1 MRQRGKLKKLWA
13 LLEETDIKF
22 AVRWLF
28 KLVKRE
34 FVIALKTSHPARLLF
49 IGYILISLV
58 GAGLLMLPFTRTNGD
73 LSFLDALFTSVSA
86 LCVTGLI
93 VKDTAGFFTFW
104 GQLII
109 LTLIFVGGLGYM
121 TLGYFFLSQLRSKL
135 TVKKLVLE
143 TFPGVQVGNLG
154 HFVIRIIKVA
164 LFLQVSGAILL
175 FIDFLFRGIP
185 PIKALW
191 HASFNS
197 VSAYCNAGFSTFATS
212 LMQFRGDF
220 LVNGVI
226 SALIVI
232 GGIGFVVIEE
242 TISYW
247 ENRHALPHRKL
258 SLHTRVSLMA
268 TVLLLS
274 AGALMIYFLENSHLF
289 ADYTLSEKIL
299 ASIFQS
305 VTPRT
310 AGFNTVPIDRL
321 TPGSHLL
328 LLVLM
333 FIGGSPTGT
342 AGGVKTTTTAALFF
356 WLIAYSKGRKTVSYS
371 GYRLPDETLK
381 RAIAIFFWGSAY
393 IVLASMALFVAERAN
408 ASDFIPYLFEVVSAF
423 GTVGLSFG
431 SQHFQNVSLAAD
443 FTDAGKFIIIVTML
457 VGKVGILAALSS
469 IVRRERE
476 YFRYPE
482 GKYIVG

>member
-1 MRQRGKLKKLWA
+1 MNKVRKFIEFLKETNVKVAIDWLLRKLW
-13 LLEETDIKF
+13 LQ
-22 AVRWLF
+22 
-28 KLVKRE
+28 
-34 FVIALKTSHPARLLF
+34 VIVALKTSHPARLLF
-49 IGYILISLV
+49 GGYVFISLV
-58 GAGLLMLPFTRTNGD
+58 GALLLMLPFTRTSG
-73 LSFLDALFTSVSA
+73 LSFIDAFFTSVSA

-93 VKDTAGFFTFW
+93 VKDTANFFTFW

-109 LTLIFVGGLGYM
+109 LVLIFIGGLGYM

-135 TVKKLVLE
+135 TVKKMVLE

-154 HFVIRIIKVA
+154 QFVVRILKVA
-164 LFLQVSGAILL
+164 VFLQVLGFLL
-175 FIDFLFRGIP
+175 LAVDFINIHGKP
-185 PIKALW
+185 VSEGLW
-191 HASFNS
+191 HAAFNS
-197 VSAYCNAGFSTFATS
+197 ISAYCNAGFSTFANS
-212 LMQFRGDF
+212 LEDF
-220 LVNGVI
+220 KADFIVNGVI
-226 SALIVI
+226 IALIVI

-242 TISYW
+242 IIDHWTH
-247 ENRHALPHRKL
+247 RHKLPRRKI
-258 SLHTRVSLMA
+258 SLHTRVA
-268 TVLLLS
+268 LLASGLLILV
-274 AGALMIYFLENSHLF
+274 GAVMIYFFENTHLF
-289 ADYTLSEKIL
+289 ASFSLKEKVL

-310 AGFNTVPIDRL
+310 AGFNTVSIKEL
-321 TPGSHLL
+321 TPGTHLL

-356 WLIAYSKGRKTVSYS
+356 WLLAYSKGRETVSFG

-381 RAIAIFFWGSAY
+381 RAVAIFFWGMVY
-393 IVLASMALFVAERAN
+393 VVLATMAIFATERAS
-408 ASDFIPYLFEVVSAF
+408 ASNFIPYLFEVVSAF

-431 SQHFQNVSLAAD
+431 SVAHKNVSLAAD
-443 FTDAGKFIIIVTML
+443 FTNAGKFIIIITML

-469 IVRRERE
+469 FVRRERQ

>member
-1 MRQRGKLKKLWA
+1 MDIEKLKIVLNSIMKSDVKLI
-13 LLEETDIKF
+13 LSHFFREIKRKF
-22 AVRWLF
+22 
-28 KLVKRE
+28 LVM
-34 FVIALKTSHPARLLF
+34 LKTAHPARLLF
-49 IGYILISLV
+49 IGYVLISLV
-58 GAGLLMLPFTRTNGD
+58 GAVLLMLPFMRTTGTI
-73 LSFLDALFTSVSA
+73 SFLDALFTSVSA

-93 VKDTAGFFTFW
+93 VKDTANFFTFW
-104 GQLII
+104 GQLVI

-143 TFPGVQVGNLG
+143 TFPGVQIGNLG
-154 HFVIRIIKVA
+154 HFIIRIIRVA
-164 LFLQVSGAILL
+164 LFLQVSGALLL
-175 FIDFLFRGIP
+175 FLDFLLRGFS
-185 PIKALW
+185 PIRASW
-191 HASFNS
+191 HAVFNS

-212 LMQFRGDF
+212 LVQFKGDF
-220 LVNGVI
+220 LINGVI
-226 SALIVI
+226 SSLIVI

-242 TISYW
+242 LISYW
-247 ENRHALPHRKL
+247 ENRNMLPHKKI
-258 SLHTRVSLMA
+258 SLHTRVSLTA
-268 TVLLLS
+268 TAILIVT
-274 AGALMIYFLENSHLF
+274 GAITIYFLENAHLF
-289 ADYTLSEKIL
+289 SSYSFSEKLL

-310 AGFNTVPIDRL
+310 AGFNTVPIDKL

-328 LLVLM
+328 LIVFM

-356 WLIAYSKGRKTVSYS
+356 WLLAYSKGRQTVSFG
-371 GYRLPDETLK
+371 GYRLSDDTLK
-381 RAIAIFFWGSAY
+381 RAIAIFFWGSIY
-393 IVLASMALFVAERAN
+393 IVAASMALFVAERAN

-431 SQHFQNVSLAAD
+431 SHHFQNVSLAAD
-443 FTDAGKFIIIVTML
+443 FTDAGKFIIIITML